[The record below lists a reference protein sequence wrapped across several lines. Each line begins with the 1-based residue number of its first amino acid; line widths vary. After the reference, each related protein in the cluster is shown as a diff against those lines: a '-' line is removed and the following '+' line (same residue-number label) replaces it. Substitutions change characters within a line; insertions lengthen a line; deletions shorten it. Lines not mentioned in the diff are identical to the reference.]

1 MARERAVT
9 PSSSTSWSA
18 QARVPTPALFH
29 NRRCKEGFDFAQI
42 VQCRQ
47 VPSMTTLEHHASSE
61 EEEHK
66 PLWCRWAT
74 TMKVVIYFSVA
85 LGMGPYPTLHHDELR
100 RL

>member
-47 VPSMTTLEHHASSE
+47 